1 MSNTNYFGSV
11 IAQLVMNNADAAV
24 TLKAVVVGGERGLPF
39 PLIIALEVL

>member
-24 TLKAVVVGGERGLPF
+24 TLNAVVGGGLPF
-39 PLIIALEVL
+39 PLIITREVL